1 MIFVA
6 DIKAAVYIFTLFF
19 CLAARPVF
27 QRFLQLSP
35 IYQSGWLQDV
45 KQECLDS
52 EGSPRLQDDYFSN
65 HLGPKVS
72 PSFLT
77 WAILIHLFGN
87 TCSSFRHV
95 LAVSSHSVHLIVQLD
110 VHNLIPFSFL
120 CCSCCVVPLPCRRR
134 HSSCCDSVQV
144 FDKVAARRREKVS
157 QAEVRFRPAAATHT
171 GYCLD
176 STPH

>member
-52 EGSPRLQDDYFSN
+52 DFIRFYFSK

-72 PSFLT
+72 PSFPT

-95 LAVSSHSVHLIVQLD
+95 FTVSSHSVHLIVQLD

-171 GYCLD
+171 GYCLH

>member
-45 KQECLDS
+45 QQECLDS
-52 EGSPRLQDDYFSN
+52 EKSPRLQDDYFSN
-65 HLGPKVS
+65 HLGPKVA
-72 PSFLT
+72 PSFPS
-77 WAILIHLFGN
+77 WAISIHLFGN

-95 LAVSSHSVHLIVQLD
+95 SAVSSHSVHLIVQLD

-134 HSSCCDSVQV
+134 RSSCCDSVQV

-157 QAEVRFRPAAATHT
+157 QAEVRFRPAAATRT